1 MKREYFFVWAAVAL
15 AGAALALTVPM
26 VFLATMATSAGG
38 AVLYWF
44 GRCHHGDRLG
54 LLPPTAGADGARL
67 PARWYCDRCGR
78 SWPAGLDHDRSP
90 VVRFSGYDQSKLPA
104 AARRAAALEK
114 QRQALAI
121 RRAGIV
127 TPRIEAPVAVANVT
141 SITKRRVA
149 G

>member
-1 MKREYFFVWAAVAL
+1 MKRHYLIGWGAVAG
-15 AGAALALTVPM
+15 AAAALALSAPL
-26 VFLATMATSAGG
+26 VFAAALATAAAG
-38 AVLYWF
+38 AALYWF
-44 GRCHHGDRLG
+44 GRCRHGDRLG
-54 LLPPTAGADGARL
+54 LLPPTLASDGSRA

-127 TPRIEAPVAVANVT
+127 TPRIESPVAAANVT
-141 SITKRRVA
+141 SINKRRVA